1 MKILKIGGSL
11 IAPKT
16 EKEPAF
22 KKAVMDK
29 ISKAL
34 AEYVSWA
41 PDLLIVHGAG
51 TFGHSLVKKM
61 GFSGIKSEDDRSMF
75 AEIHDSCQKLSSGV
89 LHSLS
94 QHKIPAMYVQ
104 PSAVI
109 IQREGRI
116 EHFDTEVIDFYLLKK
131 IIPVLHGDVV
141 PDYAKGASVCSGDQI
156 VAWFAKKAEVVVFA
170 TNVDG
175 ILDKKGRLIE
185 RIDKT
190 NLEKMLGQIGEAEND
205 VTGGMKGKVREIIE
219 SRAPAW
225 IVNGNHPDR
234 IVDALSGKVPKGT
247 YISTK

>member
-16 EKEPAF
+16 ESEPAF
-22 KKAVMDK
+22 NKETMDK

-41 PDLLIVHGAG
+41 PDLLVVHGAG
-51 TFGHSLVKKM
+51 SFGHSLVKKL
-61 GFSGIKSEDDRSMF
+61 GFSGIESEDDRAKF
-75 AEIHDSCQKLSSGV
+75 IEIHNSCQKLSTNV
-89 LHSLS
+89 LNSLVE
-94 QHKIPAMYVQ
+94 HRIPAMYVQ

-109 IQREGRI
+109 IQRDGRI

-141 PDYAKGASVCSGDQI
+141 PDYSKGASVCSGDQI
-156 VAWFAKKAEVVVFA
+156 VARFSKKAEVVVFA

-175 ILDKKGRLIE
+175 ILDKDGKLIE
-185 RIDKT
+185 RIDKS
-190 NLEKMLGQIGEAEND
+190 NLEQMLGQIGEAEND
-205 VTGGMKGKVREIIE
+205 VTGGMKGKVKEIIE
-219 SRAPAW
+219 SGAPAW
-225 IVNGNHPDR
+225 IVNGNYPER
-234 IVDALSGKVPKGT
+234 IIEALSGKVPRGT

>member
-16 EKEPAF
+16 ESEASFGKET
-22 KKAVMDK
+22 MDK

-51 TFGHSLVKKM
+51 SFGHSLVKKL
-61 GFSGIKSEDDRSMF
+61 GFSGIESEDDREKF
-75 AEIHDSCQKLSSGV
+75 VEIHNSCQKLSNQV
-89 LHSLS
+89 LHSLLE
-94 QHKIPAMYVQ
+94 HKIPAIYIQ

-109 IQREGRI
+109 IQKEGRI
-116 EHFDTEVIDFYLLKK
+116 EHFSTETIDFYLLKK

-156 VAWFAKKAEVVVFA
+156 VARFAKKAEVVVFA

-175 ILDKKGRLIE
+175 ILDKDGKLIE
-185 RIDKT
+185 RIDKS
-190 NLEKMLGQIGEAEND
+190 NLGQMLGQIGEAEND
-205 VTGGMKGKVREIIE
+205 VTGGMKGKVEEIIE
-219 SRAPAW
+219 SGAPAW
-225 IVNGNHPDR
+225 IVNGNHPER
-234 IVDALSGKVPKGT
+234 IIEALSGKIPKGT
-247 YISTK
+247 YVSTK